1 MPGQPLPAIFV
12 SHGAPDHAVLK
23 PAAKARK
30 IAYPKADGS
39 LSRREKA
46 CVENCVDRLADA
58 K

>member
-1 MPGQPLPAIFV
+1 MCAT
-12 SHGAPDHAVLK
+12 
-23 PAAKARK
+23 
-30 IAYPKADGS
+30 KADGS